1 VVDPDEPD
9 EAMKGIPVTRIA
21 DEEGRWAYT
30 LYDNGRHSFVHALD
44 TSRRTAV
51 CIDLDVRRA
60 WGAHLELR
68 ADRLDVIRHSRVLAT
83 IDTRTHTL
91 MEPKPA
97 ARESEDAGT
106 SWLPLAAPPAALLL
120 LAATTRRRM
129 LKRSAAPPMTEAW
142 EPPSD
147 RHAPTA

>member
-21 DEEGRWAYT
+21 DAEGRWAYT

-51 CIDLDVRRA
+51 CIDLDVRSA

-83 IDTRTHTL
+83 IDTRTHTPI
-91 MEPKPA
+91 EPKPA
-97 ARESEDAGT
+97 ARDSEDAST
-106 SWLPLAAPPAALLL
+106 SWLPLAAPTAALLL
-120 LAATTRRRM
+120 LAAATRRRM
-129 LKRSAAPPMTEAW
+129 RGRGQAAAM
-142 EPPSD
+142 
-147 RHAPTA
+147 